1 MRIAFLIVTLAMS
14 LSLYKCAN
22 GGGAPASDS
31 FAVGAYEYS
40 GYDEAG
46 KKVISGRLNLTE
58 IKGQDIKG
66 TWELKQVGAAE
77 KIGPQVGTG
86 NFVGQVESNRVNINL
101 NPDWNDNNIFLSG
114 NFEKGE
120 LRGDWHFS
128 TFAGAAS
135 KGTFVAKKK

>member
-1 MRIAFLIVTLAMS
+1 
-14 LSLYKCAN
+14 
-22 GGGAPASDS
+22 DS
-31 FAVGAYEYS
+31 FTPGSYEYS

-58 IKGQDIKG
+58 IKGQDTKG
-66 TWELKQVGAAE
+66 KWELKQVGKAG
-77 KIGPQVGTG
+77 KLGPQVGTG
-86 NFVGQVESNRVNINL
+86 NLVGQVESNQVNINL
-101 NPDWNDNNIFLSG
+101 NPDWNDNNIFLSSK
-114 NFEKGE
+114 FAKGE